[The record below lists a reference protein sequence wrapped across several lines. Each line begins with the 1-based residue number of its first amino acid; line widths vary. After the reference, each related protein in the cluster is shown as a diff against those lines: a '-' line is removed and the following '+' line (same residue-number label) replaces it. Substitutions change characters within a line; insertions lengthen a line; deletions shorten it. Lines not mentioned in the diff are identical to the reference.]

1 MTHARLLW
9 WFESGED
16 IYHPTPHRSDLFL
29 EHTQAERDNRLA
41 ARQTW
46 LDVLASDMENPKT
59 NDFTI
64 TSEIV
69 EE

>member
-29 EHTQAERDNRLA
+29 EHTQAERDNRLT

-46 LDVLASDMENPKT
+46 LDVLTSDME
-59 NDFTI
+59 
-64 TSEIV
+64 E
-69 EE
+69 